1 MRIMGGPGQ
10 VVLLLERRDGS
21 QRRLRFEGYARI
33 DLGSDEQNDVVLRG
47 DDISA
52 RHATLLPDSSGLRVA
67 DCGDQGTWLEGQR
80 VQGEQLLLPGESLQI
95 GAYRLSVEV
104 GDRDTTHTRLR
115 VMDDAEGTRFGRYEL
130 LELLGR
136 GGMAEVYLA
145 ADDDTGRMVA
155 LKRILPA
162 LRDDSE
168 LRKMFADEGRI
179 ATQLDHPGLCRVFE
193 AGSVEGHAYL
203 TMELCDGEDLRRV
216 LARRRQ
222 LPVALAVQL
231 TARLCSTL
239 HYVHNVVDGEGQ
251 PMEIVHR
258 NVVPA
263 NVMVGQRGDVKLL
276 DFGIARARVRLTETP
291 AGVLKG
297 VLGYL
302 APEMVRGEPFD
313 WRIDIFAVGV
323 LLYLLLTGH
332 EPFAGES
339 ASAFETLE
347 ALRNADFLPPTER
360 RAELSRAL
368 EDVIYRALALDPDD
382 RYQSA
387 GALAEALL
395 DAEPAARDVSP
406 LQLASLL

>member
-1 MRIMGGPGQ
+1 MRMMGGPRQ

-21 QRRLRFEGYARI
+21 QRRLRFEGYERI
-33 DLGSDEQNDVVLRG
+33 SIGSDEQNDVVLSG
-47 DDISA
+47 DDVA
-52 RHATLLPDSSGLRVA
+52 AQHATLLLDGSGLRVA
-67 DCGDQGTWLEGQR
+67 GGSEQGTWLEGR
-80 VQGEQLLLPGESLQI
+80 LVQGEQLLLPGEALQI
-95 GAYRLSVEV
+95 GAHRLSVEV

-115 VMDDAEGTRFGRYEL
+115 AMDDGEGTRFGRYEL

-145 ADDDTGRMVA
+145 ADDDTGRVVA

-162 LRDDSE
+162 LREDSE

-193 AGSVEGHAYL
+193 VGSVEGHAYL
-203 TMELCDGEDLRRV
+203 TMEICDGEDLRRI

-222 LPVALAVQL
+222 LPVPLAVQL
-231 TARLCSTL
+231 VARLCATL
-239 HYVHNVVDGEGQ
+239 QYVHEAVDAEGRS
-251 PMEIVHR
+251 MEIVHR

-263 NVMVGQRGDVKLL
+263 NVMIGRRGDVKLL
-276 DFGIARARVRLTETP
+276 DFGIARARQRHTETP

-313 WRIDIFAVGV
+313 WRIDIFAAGV
-323 LLYLLLTGH
+323 LLYDLLTGH
-332 EPFAGES
+332 EPFSRE
-339 ASAFETLE
+339 SAFETLE
-347 ALRNADFLPPTER
+347 ALRNADFMPPSER

-406 LQLASLL
+406 DQLASLL